1 MIPSRVLIISP
12 NWIGDAIMA
21 QPLLQLLKQR
31 YPDVVIDILAP
42 AWVAPV
48 WLAMEEVSQVHE
60 SDFRHGKLQ
69 LKDRWAMAKFLK
81 TFNYDQAYVLP
92 NTLKFALIP
101 WLAKIPERIGY
112 LGESRYGLLNV
123 IHHDD
128 KRQPRPMM
136 AFYAALIDKPAENVQ
151 GRFESLHPR
160 LHVDEETVDDV
171 KVTLNLDR
179 DRMLI
184 AFAPGAE
191 FGSAKRWPVS
201 HFSALA
207 ARILR
212 FYPEAQIVLLGSN
225 KDHDVC
231 EAIHSNVPV
240 SLNLAGKT
248 SLKEAI
254 ALIAGIDIL
263 VTNDSGLMHVASAF
277 DLPVIAIYG
286 STDYKHT
293 PPFSARSCIVSL
305 DLECAPCQKRECPLG
320 HHNCMN
326 LLGPEKVYDA
336 MEKYL
341 ADQALKTDQ
350 NHTI

>member
-1 MIPSRVLIISP
+1 MMPSRVLIISP

-21 QPLLQLLKQR
+21 QPLLQLLKGR
-31 YPDVVIDILAP
+31 YPEVVIDVLAP

-48 WLAMEEVSQVHE
+48 WQAMTEINQVHE

-81 TFNYDQAYVLP
+81 TLDYDQAYVLP

-123 IHHDD
+123 IHHDN
-128 KRQPRPMM
+128 KSHPRPMM
-136 AFYAALIDKPAENVQ
+136 AFYASLIDRPTENIE

-160 LHVDEETVDDV
+160 LHVDKKTVDEV
-171 KVTLNLDR
+171 KMKLNLDKGK
-179 DRMLI
+179 MLV
-184 AFAPGAE
+184 AFSPGAE

-207 ARILR
+207 DRI
-212 FYPEAQIVLLGSN
+212 FQCCPETQIVLLGSS
-225 KDHDVC
+225 KDNDVC
-231 EAIHSNVPV
+231 EAIHSNVPRT
-240 SLNLAGKT
+240 LNLAGKT

-293 PPFSARSCIVSL
+293 PPFSSRSCIVSL

-326 LLGPEKVYDA
+326 LLGPEMVYGV

-341 ADQALKTDQ
+341 VGKSLKTGPDPSV
-350 NHTI
+350 